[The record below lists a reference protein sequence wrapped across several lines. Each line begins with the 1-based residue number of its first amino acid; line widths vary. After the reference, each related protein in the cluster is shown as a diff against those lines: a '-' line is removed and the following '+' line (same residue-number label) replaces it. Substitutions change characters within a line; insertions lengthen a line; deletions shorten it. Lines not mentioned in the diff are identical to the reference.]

1 MKETISV
8 TQLSALHQLLDLNDT
23 PDVFLRDLLVEHP
36 TESSLNPIVT
46 SVNIIKSWLDDRYT
60 ERWLSLLD
68 AVSAYYRGADIDD
81 KFTIEQQSAFSSDDL
96 KFRIW
101 DKENQM
107 YATSKPVFIQEIALN
122 MQFVMS
128 NIANFVFE
136 QVVGKFRDEL
146 LYINDKVVFTND
158 SNALLGVIKR
168 VGYDLKFV
176 ADNGNEYDFDIKL
189 ITQRLGFIHN

>member
-1 MKETISV
+1 
-8 TQLSALHQLLDLNDT
+8 
-23 PDVFLRDLLVEHP
+23 
-36 TESSLNPIVT
+36 
-46 SVNIIKSWLDDRYT
+46 
-60 ERWLSLLD
+60 
-68 AVSAYYRGADIDD
+68 
-81 KFTIEQQSAFSSDDL
+81 
-96 KFRIW
+96 
-101 DKENQM
+101 M

-146 LYINDKVVFTND
+146 LYINDKVAFTND